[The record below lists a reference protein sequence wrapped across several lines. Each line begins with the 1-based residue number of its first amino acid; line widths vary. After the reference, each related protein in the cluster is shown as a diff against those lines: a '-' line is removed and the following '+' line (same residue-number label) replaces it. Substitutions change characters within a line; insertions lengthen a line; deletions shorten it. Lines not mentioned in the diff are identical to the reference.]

1 MKRRSVFGS
10 LFMAGLAFLIF
21 WGCGGGGDGGSSTNP
36 ALLGRAEG
44 YAFLQ
49 SGIIVLSNSPTP
61 PAGATALS
69 GATIT
74 VDGKSGSVT
83 TDSTGH
89 FTVADVPVGQRKL
102 HLSGGGTTLDVPLTV
117 IGAATIPIGTFV
129 VSRTQ
134 AIDAAKTAVA
144 GLGSLANFQ
153 ILAAQQPLPSG
164 AVVKP
169 ALGDDDGKDSTALT
183 VTTATAQWFVFV
195 DQQPGARFQHP
206 AVFVFIDANT
216 GAVTTRSVSS
226 WPRINSVHHYSDDD
240 KNATAQD
247 LVQVGT
253 RKVLPTSGSQ
263 VVSDL
268 QRIKPRLVTRDHV
281 AGATNPKTYALL
293 IDGNS
298 RSDMFADLD
307 NVQRQLFGPSGL
319 SGQSEIKT
327 WSPPETVNLNAVK
340 QIKILFDDICAKARP
355 EDTVLIYISSHGSK
369 SGAIYIQQGIQSD
382 ESVTEDD
389 FLFPYIDLN
398 TSKCAACHV
407 IFIVDTCYAGASMVD
422 MAVKSPPHAGQ
433 KLTYIA
439 ASSSAETSGGIT
451 RYAHARTGKAAGG
464 VFTNAFLNGLKDFS
478 EANGGANQGNLQ
490 RIFDDAAHG
499 LTYAHAARWHHQL
512 SPGTDTVRL
521 AMFTAFL
528 AQWTGRHEWHT
539 KVAERDEGRS
549 LTGTVMEAGEALQRE
564 ALLDNASAFIVYAH
578 GIKNSRAA
586 AREAARTGSTLPLQ
600 AVARLLDSP
609 RLERFV
615 AANVAR
621 SIEFLAGR
629 APHDE

>member
-1 MKRRSVFGS
+1 
-10 LFMAGLAFLIF
+10 MAGLAFLIF

-319 SGQSEIKT
+319 SGPSEIKT

-490 RIFDDAAHG
+490 RIFDDAVKIMDSTTQHPQTVFKWDG
-499 LTYAHAARWHHQL
+499 MMCGAAPTLVTVTPTEIIEKHTVGSTSCPQTLPTISLKNISDYTVSYSASSGSSYFNLGSGSGSL
-512 SPGTDTVRL
+512 SPGQSKSL
-521 AMFTAFL
+521 GLSFNC
-528 AQWTGRHEWHT
+528 G
-539 KVAERDEGRS
+539 KVPPLS
-549 LTGTVMEAGEALQRE
+549 SSISIS
-564 ALLDNASAFIVYAH
+564 ASYGSINQNLS
-578 GIKNSRAA
+578 IPITLNS
-586 AREAARTGSTLPLQ
+586 GP
-600 AVARLLDSP
+600 
-609 RLERFV
+609 
-615 AANVAR
+615 
-621 SIEFLAGR
+621 
-629 APHDE
+629 